1 MSCAMVGKKK
11 KKLTVDALVEVDV
24 IRYGVINN
32 EVATL
37 NNNNANTTDSQES
50 IFEKKRKG

>member
-1 MSCAMVGKKK
+1 MCHGGKKKK

-37 NNNNANTTDSQES
+37 NNNNANTTDSHES
-50 IFEKKRKG
+50 IIEKKRKG